1 MNNKSQA
8 VTTRI
13 AYWQDDKDD
22 LSAVRRQVFINEQ
35 HVPEEMEWDDYDQ
48 VSTHY
53 LSSIGQ
59 SVVAVAR
66 LKPDGQLGRMA
77 VLENYRNQGIG
88 SELVHFILQDLNSKK
103 IKNIYLHAQTT
114 AVPFYKK
121 LGFIEDGEVFYEAN
135 IPHLKMFLEL

>member
-1 MNNKSQA
+1 MNSKSQA

-88 SELVHFILQDLNSKK
+88 SELVHFILQDLNNKRIKK
-103 IKNIYLHAQTT
+103 IYLNGQTT

-121 LGFIEDGEVFYEAN
+121 LGFIEDGEDFYEAN